1 MRGPVLK
8 GLPQPPESSLMSR
21 VAAGDRAA
29 FARLYDLHAV
39 SVHQFARRLTRS
51 QELADEVLNDVMVA
65 TWRQAGAFRGG
76 SKLSTWIL
84 GITYRTAMK
93 ALRRTTR
100 ISTQEVAEPAELPG
114 DDTPDRGVLLQESQ
128 DATRRA
134 IGELSPEHRAVV
146 ELTFFHEL
154 SYREISEVLG
164 CPENTVKT
172 RMFHARKRL
181 RESLEHAQVG
191 GVPVQGAQSP

>member
-1 MRGPVLK
+1 MRGPEL
-8 GLPQPPESSLMSR
+8 QASRSSESALLTR
-21 VAAGDRAA
+21 VAAGDRGA
-29 FARLYDLHAV
+29 FARLYDQHAV

-51 QELADEVLNDVMVA
+51 RELADEVLNDVMVA
-65 TWRQAGAFRGG
+65 TWRQAAQFRG
-76 SKLSTWIL
+76 SSRLSTWIL

-100 ISTQEVAEPAELPG
+100 ISAQEVAECAVLPAE
-114 DDTPDRGVLLQESQ
+114 DSPDQGVLRQESQ

-181 RESLEHAQVG
+181 RDMLANARVG
-191 GVPVQGAQSP
+191 GVPAQGANSP

>member
-1 MRGPVLK
+1 MRAAR
-8 GLPQPPESSLMSR
+8 QSSEPTLITR

-29 FARLYDLHAV
+29 FARLYDLHSAA
-39 SVHQFARRLTRS
+39 VHQFARRLTRS
-51 QELADEVLNDVMVA
+51 RELADEVTNDVMVA
-65 TWRQAGAFRGG
+65 IWRQAAQFRGG
-76 SKLSTWIL
+76 SRLSTWIL

-100 ISTQEVAEPAELPG
+100 ISAREVAEADELPG
-114 DDTPDRGVLLQESQ
+114 DEAPDRGMLRQESQ
-128 DATRRA
+128 VATRRA
-134 IGELSPEHRAVV
+134 IEELSPEHRAVV

-181 RESLEHAQVG
+181 RDRLSSAQVG
-191 GVPVQGAQSP
+191 GVPAQGAKS